1 MNFNKTLKRA
11 REIEIH
17 IPFQASFGNF
27 PSAKTILHS

>member
-11 REIEIH
+11 REIE